1 MIKLFG
7 RSGADHPMADA
18 KEARRVLDALPAQDS
33 CKALEELAEWHESV
47 SQSEGF
53 RPEQRIERLLAID
66 DAAQGRLARLTRD
79 YLAQSRP
86 ARFQENRMW
95 LAAHGYW
102 REAGLAF
109 ARAVDLFVQGAKGAD
124 AARAALPQLLVR
136 CQRALAQQIKWM
148 HLRYGPYDAA
158 AWATFNKVYAFAESR
173 KLAQT
178 ASAANPG
185 MPGASTPQLEFL
197 RGALFAASSPE
208 GLLPAEIELAERLI
222 AGLAGRFALAAAASA
237 ELPVWTDLAKAM
249 APQRALRPPPA
260 APGLRWLGAG
270 SALAEAKALAERIRA
285 TDAVPAGLN
294 LDPGAMPEDVL
305 AVLEHLVLY
314 WSPQPPERKFQRHS
328 VQSRLSVSNGL
339 KGVIDTLGG
348 PGAAGAESWV
358 IENVSA
364 GGFGA
369 IVPQV
374 KGDWLRVG
382 ALVAMQPDG
391 GSNWIVGLV
400 RRVNKT
406 AAQQARVGI
415 QTLSRVPAVSQFALS
430 GARGSAEQGVLLKGG
445 DPASNEVRIAL
456 RPGIF
461 APGQNLEA
469 SRDGRQHIYM
479 PTGIGARGE
488 DYEIG
493 RFREMVRDG

>member
-7 RSGADHPMADA
+7 RGGADHPMADA
-18 KEARRVLDALPAQDS
+18 REARRMLDALPAQDP

-53 RPEQRIERLLAID
+53 RPEQRIERLLWID
-66 DAAQGRLARLTRD
+66 DAAQARVVRLARD
-79 YLAQSRP
+79 YLAQARP
-86 ARFQENRMW
+86 TRFQENRMW

-109 ARAVDLFVQGAKGAD
+109 ARAVDLFAQGAKGAE
-124 AARAALPQLLVR
+124 AARPALPQLLVR
-136 CQRALAQQIKWM
+136 CLRALAQQIKWV
-148 HLRYGPYDAA
+148 HLRYGPYDTAV
-158 AWATFNKVYAFAESR
+158 WATFNKVYAFAEAR

-178 ASAANPG
+178 ASTANPG
-185 MPGASTPQLEFL
+185 ISGASTPQLEFL

-208 GLLPAEIELAERLI
+208 GLLPVEIDLAERLVT
-222 AGLAGRFALAAAASA
+222 GLAGRFALATAASA
-237 ELPVWTDLAKAM
+237 ALPYWTDLAKAM
-249 APQRALRPPPA
+249 APQRSLQQPPA

-270 SALAEAKALAERIRA
+270 AALAEAKAIAERVRA
-285 TDAVPAGLN
+285 TDTVPAGLN
-294 LDPGAMPEDVL
+294 LDARAMPEEVL
-305 AVLEHLVLY
+305 GVLEHLVMY
-314 WSPQPPERKFQRHS
+314 WSPQPPERKFQRHN

-348 PGAAGAESWV
+348 PGAGGAERWV

-369 IVPQV
+369 LVPQV

-391 GSNWIVGLV
+391 GSNWLAGLV
-400 RRVNKT
+400 RRVNKS
-406 AAQQARVGI
+406 AGQQARVGI

-430 GARGSAEQGVLLKGG
+430 GARGTAEQGVLLKGD
-445 DPASNEVRIAL
+445 DPASSEVRIAL
-456 RPGIF
+456 RPGVF

-469 SRDGRQHIYM
+469 TRDGRQYIYV
-479 PTGIGARGE
+479 PTGVGARGE

-493 RFREMVRDG
+493 RFRELVRDG

>member
-7 RSGADHPMADA
+7 RSGADHPMADP
-18 KEARRVLDALPAQDS
+18 KEARRVLDALPAQDH

-53 RPEQRIERLLAID
+53 RPEQRIERLLWID
-66 DAAQGRLARLTRD
+66 DTAQGRVSRLTRD
-79 YLAQSRP
+79 YLAQARP
-86 ARFQENRMW
+86 PRFQENRMW

-109 ARAVDLFVQGAKGAD
+109 ARAVDLFVQGARGAES
-124 AARAALPQLLVR
+124 ARAALPQLLVR
-136 CQRALAQQIKWM
+136 CLRALAQQIKWM
-148 HLRYGPYDAA
+148 HLRYGPYDTAV
-158 AWATFNKVYAFAESR
+158 WATFNKVYAYAEAR

-185 MPGASTPQLEFL
+185 TPGASTPQLEFL

-208 GLLPAEIELAERLI
+208 GLLPAEVDLAERLV
-222 AGLAGRFALAAAASA
+222 AALAGRFALAATSSTD
-237 ELPVWTDLAKAM
+237 LPYWTDLGQGM
-249 APQRALRPPPA
+249 APQRAQQPPPA

-270 SALAEAKALAERIRA
+270 AALAEAKALAERIRA

-294 LDPGAMPEDVL
+294 LGAGDLPEDALV
-305 AVLEHLVLY
+305 VLEHLVMY
-314 WSPQPPERKFQRHS
+314 WAPHPPERKFQRHS
-328 VQSRLSVSNGL
+328 VQSRLSVTNGL
-339 KGVIDTLGG
+339 QGVIDTLGDSAG
-348 PGAAGAESWV
+348 AGAERWL

-369 IVPQV
+369 LVPQV

-406 AAQQARVGI
+406 APLQARVGI
-415 QTLSRVPAVSQFALS
+415 QTLSRAPAVSQFALS
-430 GARGSAEQGVLLKGG
+430 GARSAAEQGVLLKGN
-445 DPASNEVRIAL
+445 DPASSEVRIAL
-456 RPGIF
+456 RPGVF

-469 SRDGRQHIYM
+469 THGGRQHVYL
-479 PTGIGARGE
+479 PTGFGARGE

-493 RFREMVRDG
+493 RFRELVRDG